1 MTVLGQLCLLAAM
14 VACGYAAFACA
25 AGWRLGHRGLSRSGV
40 AAAVAG
46 VAALTV
52 VATILGWALVGKD
65 FRFAYVVD
73 YSSRELP
80 WHYSLSAFWGGQA
93 GSLLLWAWLL
103 GLLALA
109 YRFGPRRE
117 ASPLVEPT
125 FAVLL
130 GYLGFLVAMMAFGA
144 DPMEPSTSVPSEGA
158 GLGPSLQHPAML
170 VHPPVIFLGYAGWAV
185 PFALAVAGLAA
196 GRLDAHWVRQT
207 RPWVLFSWLAL
218 GIGILLGAQWA
229 YEELGWGGYWG
240 WDPVEN
246 GSLIP
251 WLTGTALVHV
261 LLAWRYRGV
270 LKKTAVL
277 LAIATFGLCNFATFL
292 TRSGIFS
299 SLHAFSQSPLGWMFL
314 VFMAVLAVGGGV
326 LVAFRRGAMM
336 PDHPIPALGTREALV
351 AISAFAL
358 VLLAAVALVG
368 TLMIPLSQA
377 FFGERIV
384 VGAAF
389 YNNVLMPIGLL
400 LLAATGIAPLVN
412 WGTALLPAQK
422 RTLLL
427 ATFVGAVSAGI
438 ALATG
443 IRHPMALAV
452 AGLAA
457 LAVAAMAAALILDA
471 RRRDDRRRWLAVLS
485 ALRSRPR
492 QYAGFLVHLGFV
504 SLAVGVTGSS
514 LGTHERE
521 LDVRQGESI
530 EWTGY
535 SVRFTRLFERDLPGK
550 TAVEAQLDVARNGLP
565 WCTLLPAQ
573 HFHRLQNHWT
583 SRVAVHAAW
592 TRDLY
597 AILHR
602 GQGNDRIHVTLIE
615 NPLMRWIWLGGCVM
629 TAGALVG
636 LVPAGRFPAP
646 PSSPPGPH
654 VALRRK
660 RLSPKASRAADER

>member
-1 MTVLGQLCLLAAM
+1 MTEFGQLCLLAAM

-40 AAAVAG
+40 AAAGAG

-52 VATILGWALVGKD
+52 VTAVLGWALVAKD
-65 FRFAYVVD
+65 FRFAYVAE

-117 ASPLVEPT
+117 TSPLVEPA
-125 FAVLL
+125 FAVLVA
-130 GYLGFLVAMMAFGA
+130 YLGFLVAIMVFGA

-158 GLGPSLQHPAML
+158 GLGPSLQHPVML

-185 PFALAVAGLAA
+185 PFALAVAGLVA
-196 GRLDAHWVRQT
+196 GRLDAHWVRQA

-218 GIGILLGAQWA
+218 GIGILLGAEWA

-251 WLTGTALVHV
+251 WLTGTALVHA
-261 LLAWRYRGV
+261 LLAWQHRGV

-277 LAIATFGLCNFATFL
+277 LALATFGLCNFATFL

-314 VFMAVLAVGGGV
+314 AFMAVLAIGGGV
-326 LVAFRRGAMM
+326 LVALRRGDLV
-336 PDHPIPALGTREALV
+336 PDHPILFLGTREALV
-351 AISAFAL
+351 AISVFVL
-358 VLLAAVALVG
+358 VLLTAVVLVG

-377 FFGERIV
+377 LLGEQIV
-384 VGAAF
+384 VGTAF
-389 YNNVLMPIGLL
+389 YSNVLMPIGVL
-400 LLAATGIAPLVN
+400 LLAATGIAPQVN
-412 WGTALLPAQK
+412 WGTAILPAQK
-422 RTLLL
+422 RALLL
-427 ATFVGAVSAGI
+427 AISLGVVAAGLALGA
-438 ALATG
+438 G

-452 AGLAA
+452 AGLTA
-457 LAVAAMAAALILDA
+457 LAVAAVASALILDV
-471 RRRDDRRRWLAVLS
+471 RRRDHGRRVAAVLS
-485 ALRSRPR
+485 TLRTRRR

-514 LGTHERE
+514 LGTHERD
-521 LDVRQGESI
+521 LDMRQDETV
-530 EWTGY
+530 EWAGY
-535 SVRFTRLFERDLPGK
+535 SVRFSRLLERDLPGK
-550 TAVEAQLDVARNGLP
+550 TVVEAQLDVARNGLP

-573 HFHRLQNHWT
+573 HLYRLQSHWI
-583 SRVAVHAAW
+583 SRVAIHGTW
-592 TRDLY
+592 TRDFY

-602 GQGNDRIHVTLIE
+602 GEGSGRIHVTLIE
-615 NPLMRWIWLGGCVM
+615 NPLMRWIWLGGGLM
-629 TAGALVG
+629 TAGALLG
-636 LVPAGRFPAP
+636 LVPAGRSPAP
-646 PSSPPGPH
+646 PPAPSHPH
-654 VALRRK
+654 AARRRK
-660 RLSPKASRAADER
+660 RIFPHGLASRR